1 MTVDVALPTLDWDQA
16 RVFLAVAKTGQLAAA
31 AARLGLDV
39 STVSRRLDRIEAQLG
54 VHLFDR
60 TREGTV
66 MTAAAELMVPA
77 AEAMERA
84 MADFV
89 GSVAQV
95 ETEVEG
101 VVRLTSPPG
110 FADAFVA
117 PLLARFHA
125 LHPRVCVELDAS
137 VAYADL
143 TRREADL
150 AIRLTRPTSGDLLV
164 TKLVATRSLPL
175 TSPEYS
181 EQLGRLKRFEDARW
195 IAWDADLAHLPVAR
209 WITSNLAGAPPVL
222 RTSNFA
228 SQLAAAVAGLGIVVA
243 PEPYRHVRRLVPVSL
258 APALR
263 RSFEEI
269 PADQLWLVGHRAL
282 RNVPRV
288 AALWE
293 FLLDHLSRPEKIGDL
308 IPPG

>member
-1 MTVDVALPTLDWDQA
+1 MTSDPSLPTLDWDQA

-31 AARLGLDV
+31 AVRLGLDV

-54 VHLFDR
+54 LHLFDR

-66 MTAAAELMVPA
+66 MTAEAELMVPA

-89 GSVAQV
+89 GSAAQV

-101 VVRLTSPPG
+101 IVRLTVPPG
-110 FADAFVA
+110 VADAFVA

-125 LHPRVCVELDAS
+125 RHPRVSVELDAS

-150 AIRLTRPTSGDLLV
+150 AVRVTRPTSGDLVV
-164 TKLVATRSLPL
+164 TKLVTTRPLAL
-175 TSPEYS
+175 TSPEYVR
-181 EQLGRLKRFEDARW
+181 ELGRLKRFEDARW
-195 IAWDADLAHLPVAR
+195 IAWGPELGHIPAAR
-209 WITSNLAGAPPVL
+209 WVQSHLAGARPVL

-228 SQLAAAVAGLGIVVA
+228 SQLAAAVAGLGIVIA
-243 PEPYRHVRRLVPVSL
+243 PEP
-258 APALR
+258 
-263 RSFEEI
+263 
-269 PADQLWLVGHRAL
+269 
-282 RNVPRV
+282 
-288 AALWE
+288 
-293 FLLDHLSRPEKIGDL
+293 
-308 IPPG
+308 